1 MSAHSD
7 GEYKNGNLG
16 GRSSR
21 GTFSN
26 LKISYLSDTTLNH
39 DSMHVFPK
47 IISFN
52 GSSAALNQISALS
65 FHSIYYFG
73 KYMMLSSD
81 FVWSHHLFLY
91 PIFNNSSIPIKNDY
105 SSRSHAA
112 IQPNLALNFPRLI
125 VFAIST
131 SCYLLWEYTNIL
143 MCGFLKF
150 LGPVVG
156 WVHNLIIYPIYNLF
170 LSFCGMLLLILEL
183 GLSWVCGLYSL
194 LTLSLMITY
203 ELIALNI
210 SSFYVSCNSY
220 FSDMAIQPLVPS
232 VALRDYLILTRR
244 VFLISGYSCVI
255 TIYII
260 SSYLLLLLS
269 IISSPNPFFY
279 LFPLI
284 FFPTFEFS
292 CIQVLKECCC
302 IDSEGNLISLEL
314 KFSNVR
320 VFLAVRFNLELY
332 GHLTPFLG
340 LHLDH
345 PVLDGW

>member
-1 MSAHSD
+1 MC
-7 GEYKNGNLG
+7 
-16 GRSSR
+16 
-21 GTFSN
+21 
-26 LKISYLSDTTLNH
+26 
-39 DSMHVFPK
+39 FPK
-47 IISFN
+47 LLVLMEVLRHSTKYQLLAFIQPII
-52 GSSAALNQISALS
+52 I
-65 FHSIYYFG
+65 FG

-143 MCGFLKF
+143 MCGFFNF

-156 WVHNLIIYPIYNLF
+156 CVHNLIIYPIYNLF

-183 GLSWVCGLYSL
+183 GLSCVRGLYSL
-194 LTLSLMITY
+194 LILSFMITY

-232 VALRDYLILTRR
+232 VALRDYLMLIRR

-269 IISSPNPFFY
+269 IIFSPNPLFY
-279 LFPLI
+279 LIPLI
-284 FFPTFEFS
+284 FFPTEAN
-292 CIQVLKECCC
+292 I
-302 IDSEGNLISLEL
+302 ISLEL